1 MQDARSQPVF
11 DDARDLYVRVQR
23 NLATQ
28 HHSDAFKCVQDY
40 TAEMEKL
47 SGFPVRFEETDF
59 EDMLGA
65 TIQMAWK
72 HGRNYHLIKT
82 RRGYDPELLPHLEV
96 HELTHLKL
104 ESEARQKGKNLFF
117 ATSAR
122 SREAGIRSIATDIR
136 KLEKQGYSEES
147 ITKVTLSIV
156 AGLTGFLFNCPLDM
170 TIERYIRKTFPSLQ
184 PAQFLSLRGMAL
196 EAAQTNTNPQIR
208 QVTPRKIMQASL
220 ALNGAYSL
228 FLDNLFEGAATFSA
242 LYRRFETFVL
252 SQKLFNRWVDQ
263 ADTLK
268 SGDDYKRRDEFSE
281 L

>member
-1 MQDARSQPVF
+1 
-11 DDARDLYVRVQR
+11 
-23 NLATQ
+23 
-28 HHSDAFKCVQDY
+28 
-40 TAEMEKL
+40 
-47 SGFPVRFEETDF
+47 
-59 EDMLGA
+59 MLGA

-82 RRGYDPELLPHLEV
+82 RRGYDPELLAHLEA

-104 ESEARQKGKNLFF
+104 ESEARQKSKNLFF

-147 ITKVTLSIV
+147 ITKVTLSMV

-170 TIERYIRKTFPSLQ
+170 TIERYIRSTFPVLR

-228 FLDNLFEGAATFSA
+228 FLDDLFDGASDFSA
-242 LYRRFETFVL
+242 LYHCLDTFSL
-252 SQKLFNRWVDQ
+252 SQRLFSRWAEQAEKLEP
-263 ADTLK
+263 
-268 SGDDYKRRDEFSE
+268 GDEYNLVNEFAE
-281 L
+281 MTGLRAWYEWKPDPGQH